1 MKLPFVLQNAKEMKV
16 PEDQRARE
24 WLLEIKNIEVK
35 PPLFEDEL
43 EAENSVCDV
52 FRLFIKE
59 MSLTYFKNGVRLAHP
74 VVVPR
79 GFDLL
84 LKVKNGLKYLLA
96 QQDSKSFRQ

>member
-59 MSLTYFKNGVRLAHP
+59 MSLTYFKNMARLAHL
-74 VVVPR
+74 VVVPC
-79 GFDLL
+79 GFNLIL
-84 LKVKNGLKYLLA
+84 NVKNSLKYLLA
-96 QQDSKSFRQ
+96 QQESKSFKK